1 VPRARSAISRTCRPS
16 RSVMLPSTGPQR
28 TCWPFEVE
36 ADRCVGVPAD
46 ELDRA
51 GHILGGRVGQ
61 VDPKQVHLGPVEPLD
76 HPLVE

>member
-1 VPRARSAISRTCRPS
+1 MPALAEHDFAVDGTAAD
-16 RSVMLPSTGPQR
+16 L
-28 TCWPFEVE
+28 WPFGVE

-61 VDPKQVHLGPVEPLD
+61 VDPKQVHLEPVEPLD
-76 HPLVE
+76 HPLIERRRPEGA